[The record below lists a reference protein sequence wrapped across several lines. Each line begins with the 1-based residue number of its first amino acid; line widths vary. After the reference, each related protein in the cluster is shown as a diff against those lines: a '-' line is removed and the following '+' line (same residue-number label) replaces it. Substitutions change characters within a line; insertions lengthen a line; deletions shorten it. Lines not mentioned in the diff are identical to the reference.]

1 MALEAVKNFVS
12 NQLKIRLK
20 VFPATGFNGR
30 LLRARGLQISAFAG
44 MILQHRTMADR
55 PSG

>member
-1 MALEAVKNFVS
+1 MALEAVKNIVS

-20 VFPATGFNGR
+20 VFPATGFGGR
-30 LLRARGLQISAFAG
+30 RLRAGGLQISAFAG